1 MKNLDVGALQA
12 VFEVLQQHYP
22 ERLGEL
28 WFLNA
33 PFIFWGLWRVVSPF
47 IQQATK
53 EKIKF
58 LSGRDRERMLQQYIP
73 QDVSIL
79 LLKPGVSLPF
89 YRVAAHW
96 SCKRQT
102 VCLLVEVLHIGV
114 SYYSGSLQLCAYD
127 TCKHST
133 CQGETQPPLHLGSLL
148 QLEIVDTMLCT
159 VQAAT
164 SAGHRCRCCPKR
176 MEVKQP

>member
-58 LSGRDRERMLQQYIP
+58 LSGRERARMLQYIP
-73 QDVSIL
+73 QDVSL
-79 LLKPGVSLPF
+79 LSVSCMK
-89 YRVAAHW
+89 AW
-96 SCKRQT
+96 
-102 VCLLVEVLHIGV
+102 
-114 SYYSGSLQLCAYD
+114 
-127 TCKHST
+127 
-133 CQGETQPPLHLGSLL
+133 
-148 QLEIVDTMLCT
+148 
-159 VQAAT
+159 
-164 SAGHRCRCCPKR
+164 
-176 MEVKQP
+176 

>member
-47 IQQATK
+47 IHQATK

-58 LSGRDRERMLQQYIP
+58 LSGKERERMLQYIP
-73 QDVSIL
+73 QDVSFVVCL
-79 LLKPGVSLPF
+79 MHEAWVK
-89 YRVAAHW
+89 Y
-96 SCKRQT
+96 
-102 VCLLVEVLHIGV
+102 VCLLCCCSQACKTIAKAIGQFGRAVLYVMSVH
-114 SYYSGSLQLCAYD
+114 YSVGFRLVCVRGAL
-127 TCKHST
+127 
-133 CQGETQPPLHLGSLL
+133 
-148 QLEIVDTMLCT
+148 
-159 VQAAT
+159 
-164 SAGHRCRCCPKR
+164 
-176 MEVKQP
+176 

>member
-1 MKNLDVGALQA
+1 MLSCCMCDVYMHAAGLRMKNLDVGALQA

-73 QDVSIL
+73 QDVSPL
-79 LLKPGVSLPF
+79 SVGPGVNLSI
-89 YRVAAHW
+89 
-96 SCKRQT
+96 C
-102 VCLLVEVLHIGV
+102 
-114 SYYSGSLQLCAYD
+114 
-127 TCKHST
+127 
-133 CQGETQPPLHLGSLL
+133 
-148 QLEIVDTMLCT
+148 
-159 VQAAT
+159 
-164 SAGHRCRCCPKR
+164 
-176 MEVKQP
+176 

>member
-53 EKIKF
+53 DKIKF
-58 LSGRDRERMLQQYIP
+58 VTNKEKVQLLRQHIP
-73 QDVSIL
+73 DEV
-79 LLKPGVSLPF
+79 LPF
-89 YRVAAHW
+89 K
-96 SCKRQT
+96 S
-102 VCLLVEVLHIGV
+102 
-114 SYYSGSLQLCAYD
+114 
-127 TCKHST
+127 
-133 CQGETQPPLHLGSLL
+133 
-148 QLEIVDTMLCT
+148 
-159 VQAAT
+159 
-164 SAGHRCRCCPKR
+164 
-176 MEVKQP
+176 

>member
-53 EKIKF
+53 DKIKF

-73 QDVSIL
+73 QDVSLL
-79 LLKPGVSLPF
+79 LLKPEANLAIVNCCP
-89 YRVAAHW
+89 
-96 SCKRQT
+96 
-102 VCLLVEVLHIGV
+102 LVM
-114 SYYSGSLQLCAYD
+114 QACAP
-127 TCKHST
+127 TR
-133 CQGETQPPLHLGSLL
+133 G
-148 QLEIVDTMLCT
+148 
-159 VQAAT
+159 AT
-164 SAGHRCRCCPKR
+164 SAVYSFVRAFSITAKVALSFQAFALFQVHEKHLPREDKTCMHRPSLPTGLKSIVTVIVSVRISTK
-176 MEVKQP
+176 

>member
-58 LSGRDRERMLQQYIP
+58 LSGRDRERMLQQNIP
-73 QDVSIL
+73 QDVSLLLHESRLNAPIL
-79 LLKPGVSLPF
+79 LNCCPLEVQACAP
-89 YRVAAHW
+89 
-96 SCKRQT
+96 
-102 VCLLVEVLHIGV
+102 LVV
-114 SYYSGSLQLCAYD
+114 SY
-127 TCKHST
+127 KHAVTYILVSAATAAVFSFDSCDSQKNST
-133 CQGETQPPLHLGSLL
+133 CLGKTSL
-148 QLEIVDTMLCT
+148 T
-159 VQAAT
+159 
-164 SAGHRCRCCPKR
+164 
-176 MEVKQP
+176 

>member
-53 EKIKF
+53 DKIKF
-58 LSGRDRERMLQQYIP
+58 LSGRERERMLQQYIS
-73 QDVSIL
+73 QDVSFLLNGL
-79 LLKPGVSLPF
+79 LLP
-89 YRVAAHW
+89 
-96 SCKRQT
+96 
-102 VCLLVEVLHIGV
+102 
-114 SYYSGSLQLCAYD
+114 
-127 TCKHST
+127 
-133 CQGETQPPLHLGSLL
+133 ETL
-148 QLEIVDTMLCT
+148 
-159 VQAAT
+159 A
-164 SAGHRCRCCPKR
+164 
-176 MEVKQP
+176 

>member
-1 MKNLDVGALQA
+1 MIVGCCTAGLRMKNLDVGALQA

-58 LSGRDRERMLQQYIP
+58 LSGREREQMLQQYIP
-73 QDVSIL
+73 QDVSFL
-79 LLKPGVSLPF
+79 
-89 YRVAAHW
+89 
-96 SCKRQT
+96 SCRQFWGNFD
-102 VCLLVEVLHIGV
+102 LNMR
-114 SYYSGSLQLCAYD
+114 
-127 TCKHST
+127 
-133 CQGETQPPLHLGSLL
+133 HL
-148 QLEIVDTMLCT
+148 LCT
-159 VQAAT
+159 LLT
-164 SAGHRCRCCPKR
+164 PR
-176 MEVKQP
+176 

>member
-58 LSGRDRERMLQQYIP
+58 LSNKERDRMRQYIP
-73 QDVSIL
+73 QDVSCL
-79 LLKPGVSLPF
+79 FSLRMKPLG
-89 YRVAAHW
+89 
-96 SCKRQT
+96 T
-102 VCLLVEVLHIGV
+102 T
-114 SYYSGSLQLCAYD
+114 CA
-127 TCKHST
+127 
-133 CQGETQPPLHLGSLL
+133 
-148 QLEIVDTMLCT
+148 
-159 VQAAT
+159 
-164 SAGHRCRCCPKR
+164 
-176 MEVKQP
+176 